1 MPTLLDD
8 PAAVEHDQLV
18 HARDRAQ
25 PMRDHERGPAFH
37 ESPQRLLDK
46 DFALRV
52 QCAGRLVEQQDRRI
66 TQDRPGQRD
75 SLLLPAGQ
83 LHATL
88 ADHRLESVW
97 QGRRPPPRPIFWRG
111 GGRYGTTWMTGAGT
125 APADRGK
132 FR

>member
-1 MPTLLDD
+1 VEQFLVPTLLDD

-75 SLLLPAGQ
+75 RCCCPPDSFTPRSPTIVSNPSGRAGG
-83 LHATL
+83 L
-88 ADHRLESVW
+88 
-97 QGRRPPPRPIFWRG
+97 RRDRFS
-111 GGRYGTTWMTGAGT
+111 GAGEG
-125 APADRGK
+125 DMEQRG
-132 FR
+132 